1 MFFLFHLAHP
11 HCSIFPSTDPM
22 PPKSC
27 LIFSS
32 RRNKSWSCKNSCT
45 ISFPRNNG
53 IAWPAI
59 SNSGHLSLTEGKTY
73 QKVFH
78 FFILF
83 PDDVVL
89 INHTVTCQAG
99 LVGEKN
105 FCLKHYTHKKKCLT
119 HYTDFKELRNCNRN
133 LICVRHKNKRKNNQ
147 HSTLLFFKINLHF
160 GTSD

>member
-1 MFFLFHLAHP
+1 MIGYLKQWSSFLNRRQN
-11 HCSIFPSTDPM
+11 I
-22 PPKSC
+22 PKS
-27 LIFSS
+27 L
-32 RRNKSWSCKNSCT
+32 
-45 ISFPRNNG
+45 SFFYP
-53 IAWPAI
+53 
-59 SNSGHLSLTEGKTY
+59 
-73 QKVFH
+73 
-78 FFILF
+78 F

-160 GTSD
+160 DTSD